1 MGIGIGLTRLNSL
14 RVKIAG
20 LLLLVSLVPLATV
33 SAVQYDRSID
43 ALNKKTVD
51 GLTQRAELNAIIM
64 NNWMKTKIGMLETL
78 VKEKPDLADGNASD
92 IVAHL
97 QTLDA
102 SDADIIKASFID
114 KDGVLRNT
122 LGEMKDAS
130 KFANFNSVKE
140 TKKINISSIMKDS
153 ITGKDIVIIDV
164 PILDASSNFV
174 GLIQSVLD
182 PELISTVVSRIHF
195 ETSGYGILVT
205 PEGAVIAAADKAQI
219 GQNLF
224 DSYAEETRESAKATL
239 ASTSHAVAT
248 VTDTEGVVHSTAY
261 AAVESTGWRVL
272 VSAPESEVYADANA
286 LKRMVFM
293 MIALSIVL
301 VAVIALLVARWILMP
316 ILALS
321 EIMKKTATGDLT
333 HRLTEKGTDEFG
345 VLRKNVN
352 FMLNSFSEILERMKN
367 SIEIV
372 AASSEQLSATAV
384 QSSEAANHVNAEV
397 ERVTAGSRTQLES
410 AGQTSTA
417 TEEMAAGVTRI
428 AHSSSDVAE
437 SAHGVTSEVKRGRE
451 GVMQAIGQIQA
462 ASHSVEASAQT
473 VNTLQQKSMHIKQI
487 VGVISEISSQTNMLA
502 LNASIEAARAGEHGR
517 GFAVVAGEV
526 KKLADQTSRSAVEIE
541 GIISDMLSAVASA
554 DQTMHV
560 GLNEVSQGEALV
572 LRVGETF
579 DTILRSVQG
588 VNDQIQEVSAAAQQI
603 SAGTEEVAASAT
615 EVFGIAQDTSTRLVN
630 VAKHMSDQ
638 VQAMKEI
645 SGSSEALSQMAVD
658 LQEAASKFKTKEA

>member
-1 MGIGIGLTRLNSL
+1 MGKGLTRLNSL

-33 SAVQYDRSID
+33 SAVQYDQSID
-43 ALNKKTVD
+43 ALNKKTMD

-64 NNWMKTKIGMLETL
+64 NNWMTTKIGVLETL
-78 VKEKPDLADGNASD
+78 VKEKPELTAGDAST
-92 IVAHL
+92 ILAHL

-114 KDGVLRNT
+114 KNGMLRNT
-122 LGEMKDAS
+122 LGETKDAS
-130 KFANFNSVKE
+130 KFANFNKVKE
-140 TKKINISSIMKDS
+140 SKKVNISSIMKDS
-153 ITGKDIVIIDV
+153 LTGKDIVIIDV
-164 PILDASSNFV
+164 PIVDGSNNFI

-182 PELISTVVSRIHF
+182 PQLISTVVSRIHF
-195 ETSGYGILVT
+195 ENSGYGILLA
-205 PEGAVIAAADKAQI
+205 PDGAVIASADKALI
-219 GQNLF
+219 GQNIF
-224 DSYAEETRESAKATL
+224 DSYAEETREAAKSSL
-239 ASTSHAVAT
+239 ANTPKALAT
-248 VTDTEGVVHSTAY
+248 VTDTEGVAHSTAY
-261 AAVESTGWRVL
+261 STVESTGWRVL

-286 LKRMVFM
+286 LKRMVFI
-293 MIALSIVL
+293 MIVISIVL
-301 VAVIALLVARWILMP
+301 VAVIALLVARWILTP

-321 EIMKKTATGDLT
+321 AIMKKTATGDLT
-333 HRLTEKGTDEFG
+333 HRLPEKGTDEFG
-345 VLRKNVN
+345 VLRQNVN
-352 FMLNSFSEILERMKN
+352 YMLNSFSDILDRMKS
-367 SIEIV
+367 SIEVV
-372 AASSEQLSATAV
+372 AASSEQLSATSI
-384 QSSEAANHVNAEV
+384 QSSEAAEQVNVEV
-397 ERVTAGSRTQLES
+397 GRVTAGSRTQLES

-437 SAHGVTSEVKRGRE
+437 SASGVTSEVRRGRE

-541 GIISDMLSAVASA
+541 SIIADMLSAVASA

-579 DTILRSVQG
+579 DTILRSVQD

-615 EVFGIAQDTSTRLVN
+615 DVFGIAQDTSTRLEN

-638 VQAMKEI
+638 LQAMKEI
-645 SGSSEALSQMAVD
+645 SGSSEALSHMAVG
-658 LQEAASKFKTKEA
+658 LQEAASKFKTK